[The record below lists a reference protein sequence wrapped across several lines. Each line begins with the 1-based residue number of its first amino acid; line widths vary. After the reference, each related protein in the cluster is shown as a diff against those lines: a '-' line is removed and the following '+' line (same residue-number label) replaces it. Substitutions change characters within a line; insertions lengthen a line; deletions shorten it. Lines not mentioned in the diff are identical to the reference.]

1 MEIYPKR
8 IIFIFLLTLLSKFS
22 FGQTTAISDR
32 IDVKFPSDPEKQQ
45 VGSKMFYMVIE
56 SNYVVTVMFA
66 DMSQEPNFDIKPDS
80 LSRFYKGVINGTL
93 AAATDSKLLDERT
106 IQVGQFEGKEI
117 KYTKDFNGA
126 DDILVTKW
134 ILLVDKAVYTF
145 DFWNLSGKEQKELE
159 EEFFKSIVV
168 K

>member
-1 MEIYPKR
+1 MKSTIT
-8 IIFIFLLTLLSKFS
+8 FLLVTLLFKLSI
-22 FGQTTAISDR
+22 GQTTVISDR
-32 IDVKFPSDPEKQQ
+32 IEVKFPSAPEQQ
-45 VGSKMFYMVIE
+45 QLGNKTFYMVSE
-56 SNYVVTVMFA
+56 SSYVVTVMFA
-66 DMSQEPNFDIKPDS
+66 DMSHEANFDIKPDS

-93 AAATDSKLLDERT
+93 AAATDSKLLEERT

-145 DFWNLSGKEQKELE
+145 DFWNLSGKEKKELE
-159 EEFFKSIVV
+159 EEFFESIVV